1 MPWVTI
7 ILSMIASTCLTLAT
21 IYGLA
26 WFWNRAS
33 WAQLAFAVAAVSTA
47 AFAFCELRTIRVQTL
62 PELFAAMGVGHVS
75 LFVWLASMTWFVW
88 FYLGAGRL
96 WLAWTICGLRA
107 LYLLLNFVSGPSI
120 NYREVTSL
128 QTVSILGERIV
139 VSDGVP
145 NPWMLVGNL
154 SVLLLIIFVADACAA
169 TWRRGDHR
177 KALMVG
183 VSVEVFLVLGLIED
197 VLIFWGNG
205 LAPIIFSPLFLGVL
219 AVMAHELSISL
230 FRAPQ
235 LLEELQ
241 VSQSGLHES
250 EERLSLAIDA
260 VDFGVWT
267 SDLASGAVWAS
278 EKYRQLFGF
287 TLSEELDRN
296 ALLGRLHPD
305 DHEDVLQAHARAV
318 TDVDQGRY
326 QAEYRL
332 MQPDGTIRWIA
343 SLGRVERDATGR
355 PVLMRGVC
363 REITAGKRMEHET
376 FLLRQ
381 ELAHAGRVSTLA
393 QLATGL
399 AHELSQPLSAILRNA
414 EAGALL
420 LRTASPSLD
429 DLNAILVDIRKDDE
443 RAGNVIDRMRRLLK
457 RQTLAMEP
465 LSVGSVVDDVVG
477 LVRADAASRQV
488 NLHLNIPVGL
498 PQIRGDRV
506 QLQQVLLNLVL
517 NGMDALNGTQRRGR
531 GVNVAARLESEC
543 LVEVAVSDDGPGIAN
558 WALANL
564 FDPFF
569 TTKPGGMG
577 LGLPISRAIV
587 EAHGGRLWA
596 ADNTGGGAVFCFT
609 LPVADIGIAA
619 D

>member
-1 MPWVTI
+1 
-7 ILSMIASTCLTLAT
+7 
-21 IYGLA
+21 
-26 WFWNRAS
+26 
-33 WAQLAFAVAAVSTA
+33 
-47 AFAFCELRTIRVQTL
+47 
-62 PELFAAMGVGHVS
+62 
-75 LFVWLASMTWFVW
+75 
-88 FYLGAGRL
+88 
-96 WLAWTICGLRA
+96 
-107 LYLLLNFVSGPSI
+107 
-120 NYREVTSL
+120 
-128 QTVSILGERIV
+128 
-139 VSDGVP
+139 
-145 NPWMLVGNL
+145 
-154 SVLLLIIFVADACAA
+154 
-169 TWRRGDHR
+169 
-177 KALMVG
+177 
-183 VSVEVFLVLGLIED
+183 
-197 VLIFWGNG
+197 
-205 LAPIIFSPLFLGVL
+205 
-219 AVMAHELSISL
+219 MAHE
-230 FRAPQ
+230 R
-235 LLEELQ
+235 
-241 VSQSGLHES
+241 
-250 EERLSLAIDA
+250 
-260 VDFGVWT
+260 
-267 SDLASGAVWAS
+267 
-278 EKYRQLFGF
+278 
-287 TLSEELDRN
+287 
-296 ALLGRLHPD
+296 
-305 DHEDVLQAHARAV
+305 
-318 TDVDQGRY
+318 
-326 QAEYRL
+326 
-332 MQPDGTIRWIA
+332 
-343 SLGRVERDATGR
+343 
-355 PVLMRGVC
+355 
-363 REITAGKRMEHET
+363 

-506 QLQQVLLNLVL
+506 LLQQVLLNLVL